1 MPKPKPKD
9 TQAPTFWDKF
19 LRELDEQLPGLVSLE
34 CLGGFVISA
43 LYGLPRPTS
52 DIDFLSVAPRDQFE
66 KVIGLAGQGSPLH
79 KKCGLYL
86 QHVGIVNVPED
97 YERRLQEMF
106 PNHFKKLR
114 LFALDPYDLA
124 LSKLE
129 RNAAVD
135 RDDVKHLAQAVPL
148 DPAILRQRYETE
160 MRPNLANIDR
170 EDLTLK
176 LWLEAFFE
184 VPGKSGS

>member
-9 TQAPTFWDKF
+9 SAVPTFWDNF
-19 LRELDEQLPGLVSLE
+19 LRELNERLPGPVSLE
-34 CLGGFVISA
+34 CLGGFVVSA

-66 KVIGLAGQGSPLH
+66 TVIGLAGQGSPFH
-79 KKCGLYL
+79 NKYGLYL

-97 YERRLQEMF
+97 YKSRLQEMF
-106 PNHFKKLR
+106 PGHYKKLR

-135 RDDVKHLAQAVPL
+135 RDDIKHLAKTVPL
-148 DPAILRQRYETE
+148 DPADSATAI
-160 MRPNLANIDR
+160 R
-170 EDLTLK
+170 ERDAPQSRECRSRRLD
-176 LWLEAFFE
+176 FE
-184 VPGKSGS
+184 VVA

>member
-9 TQAPTFWDKF
+9 TQVATFWDKF
-19 LRELDEQLPGLVSLE
+19 LRALDEQLPGRVSLE

-52 DIDFLSVAPRDQFE
+52 DVDFLSVAPRDQFDT
-66 KVIGLAGQGSPLH
+66 VIGLAGQGSLLH
-79 KKCGLYL
+79 KKYGLYL
-86 QHVGIVNVPED
+86 QHVGVVNVPED
-97 YERRLQEMF
+97 YESRLQEMF
-106 PNHFKKLR
+106 PSHYKKLR

-135 RDDVKHLAQAVPL
+135 RDDVKHLAKAVPL
-148 DPAILRQRYETE
+148 DPAILRQRYEKE
-160 MRPNLANIDR
+160 MRPNLANVDR

-176 LWLEAFFE
+176 LRLEAFFE
-184 VPGKSGS
+184 VADKAGS